1 MGCVYSRSSPA
12 LITSL
17 CCLNLNI
24 KLSVLVITELWEA
37 FPMARSTSVWFLKK
51 QNSQNRRKHVF
62 FCCCCYCIF
71 LLPLWCFAESLN
83 FCSWLFEMHEELV
96 HKHERN
102 LCNFLVEKL
111 WFIAYYLSAKP
122 FQLLLWKISAHFL
135 VDLKSI
141 TQVGR
146 TL

>member
-1 MGCVYSRSSPA
+1 MFTAAVLQLWLHLCA
-12 LITSL
+12 AWTLILNFQSWWSL
-17 CCLNLNI
+17 SCGRL
-24 KLSVLVITELWEA
+24 
-37 FPMARSTSVWFLKK
+37 FPWPDLPQSGFWR
-51 QNSQNRRKHVF
+51 NRTVKIEENMYF

-83 FCSWLFEMHEELV
+83 FCSRLFEMHEELV